1 MESEQPTRIL
11 IADDEP
17 RYVWM
22 LKFNLEAS
30 GYEVVS
36 AADGPTALKLASTQH
51 PDLAILDIRMPEM
64 NGYEVCRRIREFS
77 SIPIIMLTA
86 LAEPTDKVTGLDAG
100 ADDYI
105 TKPFSVDELLARVR
119 AVLRRRQFTGFSRF
133 ATEFQSG
140 DLRVD
145 FASRRVFLEEC
156 EIVLTPTEY
165 RLLCELA
172 KVGGQVLPPKEIL
185 ESVWG
190 PGYDEQERLVWQL
203 IHRLRQKIEPD
214 PHNPRYILIKPGI
227 GYYLDVKPSHWP
239 HPDAGAAADH
249 PPTPNQSQHPKE

>member
-1 MESEQPTRIL
+1 MSLDFHLPKESSAMTGPLDVPSPPPASADHPPAPEPAAHGPLALETVIDSVTR
-11 IADDEP
+11 
-17 RYVWM
+17 RYPPY
-22 LKFNLEAS
+22 LSTLLEKDLAS
-30 GYEVVS
+30 GR
-36 AADGPTALKLASTQH
+36 LTQ
-51 PDLAILDIRMPEM
+51 AM
-64 NGYEVCRRIREFS
+64 
-77 SIPIIMLTA
+77 
-86 LAEPTDKVTGLDAG
+86 G
-100 ADDYI
+100 AFD
-105 TKPFSVDELLARVR
+105 TTL
-119 AVLRRRQFTGFSRF
+119 G
-133 ATEFQSG
+133 
-140 DLRVD
+140 
-145 FASRRVFLEEC
+145 
-156 EIVLTPTEY
+156 
-165 RLLCELA
+165 A